1 MRVVPKEI
9 EPPLIKK
16 LRTGQA
22 YVVARTG
29 HGNYSAKLVFAPITK
44 GRVRIGIISGV
55 DGKDRETGSTVI
67 LHLLL
72 ADDRDDDHPYDED
85 DPKEEQHVLL
95 CFADFHFFFLF
106 DSESVVII
114 LHQVPAAALSSR
126 TRLQVGDV
134 RSLLSCSA
142 TNPAS
147 TAAR

>member
-1 MRVVPKEI
+1 MVVVVCWAAVQDDGGIASWRSANPGVVI
-9 EPPLIKK
+9 APVYFGHDAP
-16 LRTGQA
+16 TG
-22 YVVARTG
+22 
-29 HGNYSAKLVFAPITK
+29 L
-44 GRVRIGIISGV
+44 
-55 DGKDRETGSTVI
+55 TVI

-72 ADDRDDDHPYDED
+72 VDDRDDDQPYDED

-106 DSESVVII
+106 DSESVVVV

-142 TNPAS
+142 TKPAS

>member
-55 DGKDRETGSTVI
+55 DGKDRETSVAFNARGV
-67 LHLLL
+67 LKGL
-72 ADDRDDDHPYDED
+72 ARTA
-85 DPKEEQHVLL
+85 K
-95 CFADFHFFFLF
+95 DF
-106 DSESVVII
+106 VV
-114 LHQVPAAALSSR
+114 R
-126 TRLQVGDV
+126 RYF
-134 RSLLSCSA
+134 
-142 TNPAS
+142 
-147 TAAR
+147 